1 MPTASPS
8 EPLAV
13 ALFNSVKSSHQP
25 PVDLL
30 APVGAVER
38 FWRRQAESNEGVVS
52 LALEDT
58 RELRWLVT
66 ELLTALCRGQVP
78 TGAVLDAAN
87 RLLGAA
93 PERLE
98 LVAGVGEGS
107 PLVAWRSA
115 ADGTPEGTRAEAIRS
130 AVELLPRAAEG
141 RLRECAAADC
151 SHIFIATNAKRQ
163 WCQERCGNRVRVA
176 RHAARIRHA

>member
-1 MPTASPS
+1 MPVASPP

-13 ALFNSVKSSHQP
+13 ALFNSVKTSQP
-25 PVDLL
+25 PADLL
-30 APVGAVER
+30 APEGAVEQ
-38 FWRRQAESNEGVVS
+38 FWRRQAESHEGLVP
-52 LALEDT
+52 LAPEDT

-66 ELLTALCRGQVP
+66 ELLTALCRRQVP
-78 TGAVLDAAN
+78 TGEVLDAAN
-87 RLLGAA
+87 RLLEAA

-98 LVAGVGEGS
+98 LRAGVDEGS

-130 AVELLPRAAEG
+130 AVELLRTAAEG

-176 RHAARIRHA
+176 RHAARLRHA